1 MLPIHENCYYHIAYH
16 TTLGK
21 SPAGC
26 NFQPAFVIYYSMI
39 DHMIKKIKKQKL
51 PDVVI
56 WL

>member
-56 WL
+56 